1 MIEFVFMLTHH
12 DRTVDN
18 PTGVYEQIRGCGLR
32 YVGFKDIGAGVKE
45 LQEVCARAHADGLEV
60 MLEVVSTTK
69 EDELRSVAASAEI
82 GVDWLLGGTHPED
95 GLRVLNGSTGVKYCP
110 FPGVVVGH
118 PSILQGDIAEI
129 AESGRL
135 ITELDGVYGLDL
147 LAYRHQTADAA
158 ELTRAVVRAAT
169 GPVIAAGSVASVAQ
183 IRALDKAGA
192 WGFTIGGAIF
202 EGQLPGGPSIAGQV
216 PRGAPR
222 RGGPGNHVTSPGIIL
237 AVDQGSSSSR
247 CVALDRALRP
257 VAQASRPVASS
268 FPRPGWVEH
277 DPAELLD
284 SVLGAIADAT
294 GQAGVSWAD
303 IAGIGL
309 AAQTETFVVW
319 DRASGKPVYPAVSWR
334 DSRAGEPL
342 RRTPPDRPRGRDPA
356 AHGTA
361 GGSSV
366 QCFKTVLA
374 AQRRAGRPPPGRRR
388 GSAVRRRELLADV
401 APQRR
406 RCACHRAVH
415 GRADHAVQP
424 GHVGLGP

>member
-1 MIEFVFMLTHH
+1 M
-12 DRTVDN
+12 
-18 PTGVYEQIRGCGLR
+18 R

-69 EDELRSVAASAEI
+69 EEELRSVAASAEI

-202 EGQLPGGPSIAGQV
+202 EGQLPGGPSIAGQISEV
-216 PRGAPR
+216 LRAAED
-222 RGGPGNHVTSPGIIL
+222 PGT
-237 AVDQGSSSSR
+237 
-247 CVALDRALRP
+247 
-257 VAQASRPVASS
+257 
-268 FPRPGWVEH
+268 
-277 DPAELLD
+277 
-284 SVLGAIADAT
+284 T
-294 GQAGVSWAD
+294 
-303 IAGIGL
+303 
-309 AAQTETFVVW
+309 
-319 DRASGKPVYPAVSWR
+319 
-334 DSRAGEPL
+334 
-342 RRTPPDRPRGRDPA
+342 
-356 AHGTA
+356 
-361 GGSSV
+361 
-366 QCFKTVLA
+366 
-374 AQRRAGRPPPGRRR
+374 
-388 GSAVRRRELLADV
+388 
-401 APQRR
+401 
-406 RCACHRAVH
+406 
-415 GRADHAVQP
+415 
-424 GHVGLGP
+424 